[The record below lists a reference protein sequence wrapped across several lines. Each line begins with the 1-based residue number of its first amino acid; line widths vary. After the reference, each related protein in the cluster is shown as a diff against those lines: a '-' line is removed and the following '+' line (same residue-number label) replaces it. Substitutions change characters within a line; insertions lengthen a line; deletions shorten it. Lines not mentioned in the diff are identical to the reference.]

1 MSNGSS
7 DWWTGWRLD
16 RHLHHAQRAEVRTD
30 PDPEV
35 KRHAVFWLSQVGT
48 DRAVNALDS
57 ILRFSKDPD
66 IQDNAVFALSQHASA
81 KAQQAR
87 QVAAR
92 DRPGAGAGHRN
103 AEAGVVLGRPGRRP
117 HRGTHRVLCHRG
129 RSGHAGAARLRYSQ
143 RSEPAA
149 LEKLI
154 EITRRDPNPELPKRA
169 LFWLGQSEDP
179 GAVAALQEI
188 IEQP

>member
-1 MSNGSS
+1 M
-7 DWWTGWRLD
+7 RKQAL
-16 RHLHHAQRAEVRTD
+16 
-30 PDPEV
+30 
-35 KRHAVFWLSQVGT
+35 FW
-48 DRAVNALDS
+48 
-57 ILRFSKDPD
+57 
-66 IQDNAVFALSQHASA
+66 
-81 KAQQAR
+81 
-87 QVAAR
+87 
-92 DRPGAGAGHRN
+92 AGQ
-103 AEAGVVLGRPGRRP
+103 AGVPIGELTGFYATVADQAMRAQL
-117 HRGTHRVLCHRG
+117 VFV
-129 RSGHAGAARLRYSQ
+129 YSQ